1 VLQVSVRSTET
12 NRSTNS
18 IQFPVYR
25 FVVKKHYL
33 AEVANEVPFD
43 YSLSCLHFGQKYQK
57 SVHVC
62 QSYIASQRL
71 ERLGDIVQNDTN
83 YCLLYFRYAKKAV
96 EVVWWSDR

>member
-1 VLQVSVRSTET
+1 MECHLITY
-12 NRSTNS
+12 
-18 IQFPVYR
+18 FLVYISA
-25 FVVKKHYL
+25 K
-33 AEVANEVPFD
+33 
-43 YSLSCLHFGQKYQK
+43 KYQK